1 MLRRLLKSML
11 GRLAR
16 AAHPPQTPDRL
27 IERLRARGVRIG
39 SGCEIHTESFSTE
52 PYLVT
57 IGDRVAISGGTKFIT
72 HDGAAW
78 LLRPQ
83 RLNLQFLGEIEIGD
97 ETFVGEDCI
106 ILPGARIGR
115 GCIVAAGSVVR
126 GRIPEN
132 SLIVGNPGRVIGRA
146 SLLLEVLAHRRGAIN
161 SLDLREPERAMVIL
175 DHFRPKI
182 SASGAASRGIAGP

>member
-1 MLRRLLKSML
+1 ML
-11 GRLAR
+11 GRLGR
-16 AAHPPQTPDRL
+16 SAHLPQPPDRL

-39 SGCEIHTESFSTE
+39 SGCEIYTESFSTE

-78 LLRPQ
+78 LLRPK
-83 RLNLQFLGEIEIGD
+83 RPRLQFLGEIEIGD

-146 SLLLEVLAHRRGAIN
+146 SLLLEILAHRRGAIE
-161 SLDLREPERAMVIL
+161 SLDLREPERARVIL

-182 SASGAASRGIAGP
+182 SISGVASGGIAGP